1 MFRCR
6 TPSCDDCVL
15 LQLIVHVT
23 SNRYRKIQ
31 HSTAFVEQSTVHRP
45 VTSEHLS
52 DQHIE
57 HSDKPRLIYDPHII
71 ISNLIFSQRSD
82 ALVMTQ
88 VIETKEITKQLIR
101 VECPS
106 YNLKK
111 KKKRLFFLKWCAKNT
126 YVLPLFRT
134 ALHITFLILFLH
146 LQEDESTQEYKEI
159 FYLYS
164 TIVTIT
170 THGVSK
176 NTCLKHMFFL
186 FRWSYPNLK
195 RNWSS

>member
-1 MFRCR
+1 MFRCE

-45 VTSEHLS
+45 VTSEHLA

-71 ISNLIFSQRSD
+71 TSDLKFSQRSD

-88 VIETKEITKQLIR
+88 VIETKEITAQWIR
-101 VECPS
+101 CECHS
-106 YNLKK
+106 YILPPPPKK
-111 KKKRLFFLKWCAKNT
+111 KKN
-126 YVLPLFRT
+126 
-134 ALHITFLILFLH
+134 
-146 LQEDESTQEYKEI
+146 S
-159 FYLYS
+159 
-164 TIVTIT
+164 
-170 THGVSK
+170 
-176 NTCLKHMFFL
+176 
-186 FRWSYPNLK
+186 
-195 RNWSS
+195 